1 MNDKITFPRLAGMI
15 ADQSGRSKR
24 FSEDFLREFFSLVS
38 ELLENGEPV
47 KIKGLGTFR
56 LNRVE
61 PRKSIDVTTGQPME
75 IAGHTKVV
83 FIPSKELA
91 EAVNAPFEAFSA
103 IEIKDGADI
112 SQLFASDEIDL
123 EEESDDVSADAAP
136 LLSAGQ
142 DMENIDSRLPD
153 DTDAGEPAHMETSDD
168 LKTPDRVETSDC
180 EETPISETTPGSE
193 ETPDSE
199 ETQIET
205 DDSTEYVA
213 EDNEEEETSSR
224 KKRRRIM
231 TISFTAAMVA
241 LIGILAAWYVGTTYD
256 LPNIFS
262 KAAENNG
269 EPTKKTTAL
278 ASASQSE
285 PETLNDS
292 TLTID
297 NESEDSS
304 SSYSAADMTEADA
317 PTTPSDVIVYDTIGT
332 TRYLTTMAK
341 EHYGNFNLWP
351 YIYEENKSI
360 LGHPD
365 RIRPGTPVV
374 IPKLSKYGV
383 DASKKED
390 IEKAKEMGVEIYA
403 RYGKKI

>member
-1 MNDKITFPRLAGMI
+1 MNDKITFPRLAGVI

-153 DTDAGEPAHMETSDD
+153 DTDAGEPAHMETSND

-180 EETPISETTPGSE
+180 EETPISETTPDSE
-193 ETPDSE
+193 ETSDSE

-213 EDNEEEETSSR
+213 EDNEEETSSR

-231 TISFTAAMVA
+231 TISFAAAMVA

-292 TLTID
+292 TLTIN

-383 DASKKED
+383 DEYKKED